1 MKLFPHRFALLKTFI
16 KLFILIS
23 FSLRLIFL
31 LWNFSETDISFFK
44 LGNVFLIGFLFD
56 LGTVSFFAIPYCIYL
71 LLLPTKWHGSLF
83 DKIVTYSGYTVGL
96 FICVV
101 SFFAEITFWT
111 EFKSRFNFI
120 AVDYLVYSGELLKN
134 INESYPIPLA
144 LIAVGAIIF
153 FIYRYTIKRGD
164 FIKTFQNENSFRS
177 KLFPTVVFVG
187 IAFYASFFVSNESA
201 EKFDNR
207 FNNELSKTG
216 LYSFFSALRT
226 NELPYKQYYNSIDD
240 REAFAFVN
248 RELSVGYPNFTEL
261 TENEVVSDSI
271 QVDVEIDS
279 TEMAKDDSVE
289 IQKKSITRQ
298 ITNSDSINKPSQ
310 PNVIFICLE
319 SIGGKYLNSFGNEL
333 NLTPTL
339 DSLAQNSL
347 FFSNLYATGTRG
359 VKGMEA
365 ITLSIPPTP
374 GRSIVKRDNNQELYT
389 IGEVFKQQGYDR
401 NFFYGGDGYLDN
413 MTNFFGKNGFTIIDR
428 GSGSLGDDSFEIE
441 RIPIQD
447 DEVTFENAWG
457 VCDGD
462 IYTKALKI
470 ADTTYATNKPFF
482 NFIMT
487 TSNHKPYT
495 YPDDVID
502 IPSGTERNGA
512 VKYSDYALK
521 QFLDEAKT
529 KPWYENTVFVIMA
542 NHGASKDGDWDLDIT
557 NYHIPAIIFNT
568 PLVTPQ
574 KVDKLSSQID
584 VFPTLFTLLHW
595 DYKSNLFGRDILKMT
610 KDDERAF
617 IGNYRKLGL
626 LKDDKLVVLSGDKK
640 ANLYQWIEEDNTLID
655 LPMDED
661 FLMEVTSYYQVADY
675 LYRNNGLQLNE

>member
-83 DKIVTYSGYTVGL
+83 DKMVTYTGYTVGL
-96 FICVV
+96 FVFIV

-144 LIAVGAIIF
+144 LVAIGAIIF
-153 FIYRYTIKRGD
+153 FIYRYTIQRGV
-164 FIKTFQNENSFRS
+164 FIKTFNNDNSFKS
-177 KLFPTVVFVG
+177 KLFPTIFFVG
-187 IAFYASFFVSNESA
+187 IALYSTFFVSNESA
-201 EKFDNR
+201 EKFENR
-207 FNNELSKTG
+207 YNNELSKTG
-216 LYSFFSALRT
+216 IYSFFSALRT
-226 NELPYKQYYNSIDD
+226 NELPYKQYYNTIDD

-248 RELSVGYPNFTEL
+248 RELTLGYPNFTEL
-261 TENEVVSDSI
+261 SENEFEPDSL
-271 QVDVEIDS
+271 QVNVAIDS
-279 TEMAKDDSVE
+279 STVDQEVSPE
-289 IQKKSITRQ
+289 IQKNSITRL

-319 SIGGKYLNSFGNEL
+319 SLSGKYLNTFGNEL

-359 VKGMEA
+359 VRGMEA
-365 ITLSIPPTP
+365 IALSIPPTP
-374 GRSIVKRDNNQELYT
+374 GRSIVKRDHTEELYT
-389 IGEVFKQQGYDR
+389 IGEVFKQQGYER

-413 MTNFFGKNGFTIIDR
+413 MTTFFGRNGFTIIDR
-428 GSGSLGDDSFEIE
+428 GNGTQVDGSMEIE
-441 RIPIQD
+441 RIPIED
-447 DEVTFENAWG
+447 NEVTFENAWG

-462 IYTKALKI
+462 LYAKTLKI
-470 ADTTYATNKPFF
+470 ADTTFSTGKPFF
-482 NFIMT
+482 HFIMT
-487 TSNHKPYT
+487 TSNHRPYT
-495 YPDDVID
+495 YPDDKID
-502 IPSGTERNGA
+502 IASGTDRNGA
-512 VKYSDYALK
+512 VKYTDHALRE
-521 QFLDEAKT
+521 FLDEAKT

-542 NHGASKDGDWDLDIT
+542 NHGASNERDWELDIS
-557 NYHIPAIIFNT
+557 NYHIPAMLFNT
-568 PLVTPQ
+568 SLIAPQ

-584 VFPTLFTLLHW
+584 VFPTLFTLMHW
-595 DYKSNLFGRDILKMT
+595 DYKSNLFGKDILKMT
-610 KDDERAF
+610 EDDERAF

-626 LKDDKLVVLSGDKK
+626 LKQDKLVVLSGDKK
-640 ANLYQWIEEDNTLID
+640 ANLYQWNEEDNSLLD
-655 LPMDED
+655 LPMDEE
-661 FLMEVTSYYQVADY
+661 FLMEATSYYQVANY
-675 LYRNNGLQLNE
+675 LYRNNGLQINE